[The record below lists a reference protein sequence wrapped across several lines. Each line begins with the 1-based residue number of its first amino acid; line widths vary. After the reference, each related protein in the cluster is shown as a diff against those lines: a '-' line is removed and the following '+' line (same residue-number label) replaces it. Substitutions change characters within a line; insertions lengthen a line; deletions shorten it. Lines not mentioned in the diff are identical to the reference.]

1 VILSILATVAVLAA
15 IATVAAA
22 LFLAETTLVYI
33 ALGLGGISVLLLLAA
48 LVQGGISTG
57 RQERTRTGTD
67 GLGKSSVPAVVTT
80 AATPPGTYGEAEDS
94 GRVPAPAHHG
104 PVRDTVV
111 SGQEVPGVTPA
122 PGDWPQPATGSLG
135 PDPAG
140 PYGDVPA
147 EEALPAPRPEASEP
161 DSPAFTYR
169 IPHQGRAEDLTRT
182 SAEGAVAEPGGEEPD
197 TGERA
202 DRTPVTGEDDSAGSA
217 GDHGADGDGT
227 HLIPDDPWDDRHAAP
242 HDTETPDTER
252 AYAADEVDEPSPAAD
267 EETPRVLGREEALA
281 EHIDGDPEGAGA
293 FGYGE
298 PRADGSAWPDGTA
311 GTDTDRSTAS
321 EPRDESDDAAQT
333 GANGTEGDADP
344 AGSAESAGDAEF
356 DGGVESAGDA
366 EPTGGV
372 AFTRDAEPVEF
383 DEPVEP
389 AGDAQLAWG
398 VESTG
403 DAEAAESTGGVEFAG
418 GVEPAGSAESAG
430 GVESAGFAETVESAE
445 SARSTERAE
454 SDASA
459 ESDEPV
465 GPTGFAADAE
475 PAQPAAPGE
484 SAEEGTGTADADEPT
499 GSDTGGATA
508 FSYRVPSADAARADG
523 SDADGTAAFTYRV
536 PGTAA
541 GGATGPDADEDA
553 DVAYAAILDGEDEPS
568 APDRTSRPQDPDQ
581 VS

>member
-67 GLGKSSVPAVVTT
+67 GLGKSSVPAVATT
-80 AATPPGTYGEAEDS
+80 AATPPGTYGEPGDS

-161 DSPAFTYR
+161 GSPAFTYR
-169 IPHQGRAEDLTRT
+169 IPHQGRAEDHTRT
-182 SAEGAVAEPGGEEPD
+182 SAPDEAAAPEPEETGPFSVWARSEGTVAEPVGDEPD

-202 DRTPVTGEDDSAGSA
+202 DRTPATGEDDSAGSA
-217 GDHGADGDGT
+217 RAHGADRTPTDAGEPLDEWHAATHDTGT
-227 HLIPDDPWDDRHAAP
+227 PIPDVPA
-242 HDTETPDTER
+242 DTDTGPSAG
-252 AYAADEVDEPSPAAD
+252 AYASDEVDEPDSGPTAAAERADDEAGTAEAWDTVD
-267 EETPRVLGREEALA
+267 EEAPRVLDREEASA
-281 EHIDGDPEGAGA
+281 EDDDPDETATSGDK
-293 FGYGE
+293 E
-298 PRADGSAWPDGTA
+298 PRADRSEGPDGTA
-311 GTDTDRSTAS
+311 EDDAVGDTAPEPWDQFDDARGVDHPAQADTD
-321 EPRDESDDAAQT
+321 EPDES
-333 GANGTEGDADP
+333 
-344 AGSAESAGDAEF
+344 AGSA
-356 DGGVESAGDA
+356 DA
-366 EPTGGV
+366 EP
-372 AFTRDAEPVEF
+372 
-383 DEPVEP
+383 
-389 AGDAQLAWG
+389 AGPD
-398 VESTG
+398 
-403 DAEAAESTGGVEFAG
+403 
-418 GVEPAGSAESAG
+418 
-430 GVESAGFAETVESAE
+430 E

-454 SDASA
+454 SAASA

-465 GPTGFAADAE
+465 EPTGSAADAE
-475 PAQPAAPGE
+475 PYGSDEPAQPVAPAE

-508 FSYRVPSADAARADG
+508 FSYRVPSADASRADE
-523 SDADGTAAFTYRV
+523 SDADETAAFTYRV

-553 DVAYAAILDGEDEPS
+553 DAAYAAILDGEDEPS